1 MLTKGFKDEDQQKLS
16 EFFYDMLQLDFV
28 PKNWRNQQKISV
40 NVLLK
45 EHTGL
50 SIDTIIATSESD
62 LLTHLHQQQLSF
74 ENYELLGDLLL
85 KIIPVETENQTNLA
99 NKALAI
105 FEYAQIES
113 KMFSFGLIQK
123 ITQAKSFLKS

>member
-16 EFFYDMLQLDFV
+16 EFFDDMLQLDFV
-28 PKNWRNQQKISV
+28 PKNWKQQQKISV
-40 NVLLK
+40 NALLK
-45 EHTGL
+45 EHININL
-50 SIDTIIATSESD
+50 DTIFSISESD

-85 KIIPVETENQTNLA
+85 KIIPVEPENQTNLA

-105 FEYAQIES
+105 YEYAQIES

-123 ITQAKSFLKS
+123 ITQAKSFLNS